1 MRKPSNDP
9 WILARSRQKWQRGS
23 TVLSKNSRCA
33 RRFPLREVASHLQQ
47 ADFHLVISNAKS
59 FNPPGT
65 IYHAE
70 AERIEAFGA
79 EHIAKAAAHVIE
91 YETDWNIEIERDEE
105 VNMEADDGDG
115 AGAGAGGS
123 IESGTPARR
132 SPSVSSAA
140 VPPVKRSRGAAKK
153 GGPGMLSET
162 LEPDGHLP
170 GFKDGLAA
178 FPPLSDWAELMVVLK
193 LKGEELTR
201 SLVEN
206 NSLYHAR
213 WFTTELGDRRRDSS
227 PRHSRLLSQQYL
239 H

>member
-1 MRKPSNDP
+1 MKSPHSF
-9 WILARSRQKWQRGS
+9 K
-23 TVLSKNSRCA
+23 
-33 RRFPLREVASHLQQ
+33 Q

-105 VNMEADDGDG
+105 VNMEADDGG
-115 AGAGAGGS
+115 GVGVGGS

-140 VPPVKRSRGAAKK
+140 VPPVKRARGAAKK

-193 LKGEELTR
+193 LKGEHVYWFLVQDSLCTVRAGMVCKADPTR
-201 SLVEN
+201 MGAAGKIL
-206 NSLYHAR
+206 
-213 WFTTELGDRRRDSS
+213 
-227 PRHSRLLSQQYL
+227 PRHSRLLAQQFSCQARYMRSL
-239 H
+239 FV